1 MQPLLKKEVSVLK
14 STTPNLSDQQRFWN
28 RWNASQRDPGK
39 LNQRTLN
46 RGETIIELVRS
57 LGLDNPKI
65 LDFGCGTG
73 WLSERIA
80 QFGPVTGVDLAADVI
95 AAAQSRAPHV
105 KFLAGDLFLVPLPNA
120 YYDIVVSQEVIAH
133 IPNQKAYLDRVAN
146 LLKPT
151 GYLILTTPN
160 KFVMKRSDWPP
171 QPAEHI
177 ERWLS
182 MADLKRLL
190 RLRFRIL
197 SMSTVAPL
205 GHRGIL
211 RLVNSYKIN
220 TVLGKVISK
229 ENLESLKERAGY
241 GYTIIVLARL
251 T

>member
-1 MQPLLKKEVSVLK
+1 MSR
-14 STTPNLSDQQRFWN
+14 STLPSLSDQQRFWN
-28 RWNASQRDPGK
+28 HWNASQRDPEK

-46 RGETIIELVRS
+46 RGETIVELIRS

-95 AAAQSRAPHV
+95 AAAQSRAPQV

-120 YYDIVVSQEVIAH
+120 YYDIIISQEVIAH
-133 IPNQKAYLDRVAN
+133 IPNQKAYLDRAAN

-182 MADLKRLL
+182 RADLKRLL

-197 SMSTVAPL
+197 YISTINPL

-211 RLVNSYKIN
+211 RVLNSYKIN
-220 TVLGKVISK
+220 KLLGKVISNK
-229 ENLESLKERAGY
+229 GLERLKERAGF

-251 T
+251 SVEGVYVANR